1 MFNYVIIQ
9 AGGLGSRLK
18 HLTKNKPK
26 GIVPVENLPIIFHL
40 FRKYP
45 DKKFIIIADYKA
57 DVLEAYLE
65 SFADVE
71 YFVVKAKEK
80 GTCAGI
86 SDAVSYIPE
95 NERFLLVWSDLILG
109 EHTLD
114 DASGNINYLGISK
127 EFECRWSF
135 INNKFI
141 ESPSE
146 EHGVA
151 GLFIFKDKSIL
162 ENVPASGEFVRWLSS
177 EDIDWTEIGLEGT
190 REVGTL
196 LAYDETRQT
205 VAFQCRPFNS
215 MQEDGKRL
223 IKKPVDAYGESIAE
237 WEQKWYK
244 KVINLGY
251 ESIPE
256 IYSFNPLCLEKISGK
271 NIYDVGGSVK
281 YKEAIVD
288 KIVSALNSLHSL
300 ETGTYNVF
308 DLMETY
314 YDKTFSRL
322 SKIRDMIP
330 FANEKF
336 INVNG
341 KVCHNPYFMK
351 HDIRKLIKDLLLD
364 CHYCLIHGDCTFSN
378 LMLRDSGEVVLIDPR
393 GYFGKTQY
401 YGDPAYDWAKV
412 YYSISG
418 NYDCF
423 NRKKFLLDIEN
434 DEVKLSIESNGWE
447 CVGDYF
453 LSKINVDARK
463 IKLLHVLI
471 WLSLTTYAWE
481 DYDSI
486 CGAFYNGC
494 YLLEEFLEAE
504 EK

>member
-1 MFNYVIIQ
+1 M
-9 AGGLGSRLK
+9 
-18 HLTKNKPK
+18 
-26 GIVPVENLPIIFHL
+26 
-40 FRKYP
+40 
-45 DKKFIIIADYKA
+45 
-57 DVLEAYLE
+57 
-65 SFADVE
+65 
-71 YFVVKAKEK
+71 
-80 GTCAGI
+80 
-86 SDAVSYIPE
+86 
-95 NERFLLVWSDLILG
+95 
-109 EHTLD
+109 
-114 DASGNINYLGISK
+114 
-127 EFECRWSF
+127 
-135 INNKFI
+135 
-141 ESPSE
+141 
-146 EHGVA
+146 
-151 GLFIFKDKSIL
+151 
-162 ENVPASGEFVRWLSS
+162 RWLSS
-177 EDIDWTEIGLEGT
+177 ENIDWTEIGLEGT

-251 ESIPE
+251 ESIPG

-378 LMLRDSGEVVLIDPR
+378 MMLRDSGEVVLIDPR

-401 YGDPAYDWAKV
+401 YGDPTYDWAKV